1 MELNAKVPHEVGV
14 LESLEYFQLVGG
26 LFDGFV
32 VVGLESDLMERNIQS
47 CLSFLPLCC
56 SVHLGCAI
64 NLISIMISVFFVNN
78 FLRGHFKVLCYKA
91 FFCREML
98 NASCFQTPK
107 IIVSIIAIPILT
119 KIIVTHL
126 FHGHQ
131 LARVHID
138 AGVHLPVLPL
148 TFKRK

>member
-14 LESLEYFQLVGG
+14 LESLEYFQLVGS

-64 NLISIMISVFFVNN
+64 NLISITISVFF
-78 FLRGHFKVLCYKA
+78 GK
-91 FFCREML
+91 
-98 NASCFQTPK
+98 
-107 IIVSIIAIPILT
+107 
-119 KIIVTHL
+119 
-126 FHGHQ
+126 
-131 LARVHID
+131 
-138 AGVHLPVLPL
+138 
-148 TFKRK
+148 

>member
-1 MELNAKVPHEVGV
+1 MSLCSYPMELNAKVPHEVGV

-64 NLISIMISVFFVNN
+64 NLISITISVFFGKYFFKGAFQSSLLQSL
-78 FLRGHFKVLCYKA
+78 FLERNV
-91 FFCREML
+91 E
-98 NASCFQTPK
+98 
-107 IIVSIIAIPILT
+107 
-119 KIIVTHL
+119 
-126 FHGHQ
+126 
-131 LARVHID
+131 
-138 AGVHLPVLPL
+138 
-148 TFKRK
+148 